1 MEPIRATFDRLRRA
15 KRKALIPFFVGGD
28 SEGATTASLLL
39 RVEDAGAD
47 LIEVGIPFSDP
58 LADGP
63 VIQAASARALAHGAT
78 PERVL
83 AAIAAVRHRLQAP
96 VICFSYWNPLLQ
108 FGQRP
113 SGSRASGIRPD
124 PTPFIRAAQES
135 GVAGVIV
142 PDLPLEESAV
152 LRRVTRR
159 TGPATILLAAPTSPL
174 ERLRAIARAS
184 EGFIYYVSVIGTT
197 GIRKR
202 LPDGLVEGVRR
213 LKRFTTT
220 PVCVGFGISTPAQA
234 AHVAAMDGV
243 DGIIV
248 GSALVQTLSDGQGR
262 AAGIRRAEQLIR
274 RLRRAIS

>member
-15 KRKALIPFFVGGD
+15 QRTALIPFFVGGD

-39 RVEDAGAD
+39 RFEDAGAD
-47 LIEVGIPFSDP
+47 LIEVGIPCSDP

-78 PERVL
+78 PARVL
-83 AAIAAVRHRLQAP
+83 SAIASVRHRLQAP
-96 VICFSYWNPLLQ
+96 VICLSYWNPLLQ
-108 FGQRP
+108 FRQRT
-113 SGSRASGIRPD
+113 SGSRTSGILPD
-124 PTPFIRAAQES
+124 PTPFVHAAHAS

-142 PDLPLEESAV
+142 PDLPLEESAL

-159 TGPATILLAAPTSPL
+159 AGPATILLAAPTSPL

-197 GIRKR
+197 GARKH
-202 LPDGLVEGVRR
+202 LPDGLIEGVRR
-213 LKRFTTT
+213 LKRLTTT

-234 AHVAAMDGV
+234 AHVAAIEGADGV
-243 DGIIV
+243 IV
-248 GSALVQTLSDGQGR
+248 GSALVQTLSDGTSR
-262 AAGIRRAEQLIR
+262 AAGARRAEQLIAR
-274 RLRRAIS
+274 FRRAIS

>member
-15 KRKALIPFFVGGD
+15 QRKAVIPFFVGGD
-28 SEGATTASLLL
+28 PDGATIASLLL
-39 RVEDAGAD
+39 RFEDAGAD

-83 AAIAAVRHRLQAP
+83 AAIASVRHRLQAP
-96 VICFSYWNPLLQ
+96 VICLSYWNPLLQ

-113 SGSRASGIRPD
+113 SGQRTSSIHPD
-124 PTPFIRAAQES
+124 PAPFVRAAQAS
-135 GVAGVIV
+135 GVAGMFV
-142 PDLPLEESAV
+142 PDLPLEESAT
-152 LRRVTRR
+152 LRRSARR
-159 TGPATILLAAPTSPL
+159 AGPATILLAAPTSPL
-174 ERLRAIARAS
+174 ERLRASARAS
-184 EGFIYYVSVIGTT
+184 EGFIYSVSVIGTT
-197 GIRKR
+197 GIRKH

-213 LKRFTTT
+213 LKRLTTT

-234 AHVAAMDGV
+234 AQVAAMDGA
-243 DGIIV
+243 DGVIV
-248 GSALVQTLSDGQGR
+248 GSALVHTLSNGKSR
-262 AAGIRRAEQLIR
+262 AAGIRQAERLIT